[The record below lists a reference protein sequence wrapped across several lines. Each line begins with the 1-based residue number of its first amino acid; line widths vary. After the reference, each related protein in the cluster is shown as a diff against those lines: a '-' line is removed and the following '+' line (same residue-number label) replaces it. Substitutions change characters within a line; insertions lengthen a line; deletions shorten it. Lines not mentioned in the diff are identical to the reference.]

1 MGQVVHVAS
10 CPRGELSTWRVV
22 HVASCPGVCCPWGE
36 LSLGQSC
43 PWGEFWWGELSG
55 NRFFSTA
62 FRSVFF
68 MVKEILISP
77 NLFLIDDGV
86 SSIAVSS
93 KLCTASALQPDDSS
107 IPSQFWRLRL
117 SLASNN
123 VFFFFLQL
131 WCPSFSP
138 SPNFH
143 RKFWEKFFVQVWM
156 MAADEGTDEICLNFA
171 FDDVI
176 A

>member
-22 HVASCPGVCCPWGE
+22 HVASCPWGE
-36 LSLGQSC
+36 LSMGQSC

-86 SSIAVSS
+86 SSITVSS
-93 KLCTASALQPDDSS
+93 KLCTASALQPDDSP

-123 VFFFFLQL
+123 VFFFFSTVMSFLFPITEFSPKIL
-131 WCPSFSP
+131 RKVFCPSLDDGS
-138 SPNFH
+138 
-143 RKFWEKFFVQVWM
+143 RWR
-156 MAADEGTDEICLNFA
+156 TDEICLNFA
-171 FDDVI
+171 FDDVV